1 MRIRDWSPDVCSS
14 DLGAFHTR
22 GGHLPCPEQADG
34 LPEVFFRAEDAVL
47 VPAEQSSLL
56 GTVAHV
62 QFLGE
67 RTRVYLN
74 DVTPGRTVCV
84 ETSNR
89 NDFQPGQQVGVRI
102 APEHLLLING
112 D

>member
-22 GGHLPCPEQADG
+22 GGHLPCPAQADG
-34 LPEVFFRAEDAVL
+34 LPEVFFRSEDAVL

-74 DVTPGRTVCV
+74 DVTRSEERRVGKECV
-84 ETSNR
+84 STCRSR
-89 NDFQPGQQVGVRI
+89 WSPY
-102 APEHLLLING
+102 H
-112 D
+112 